1 MGFWAISSPGR
12 WKSNWSVLN
21 EEVNCCPDTMV
32 QPFQETLQNGNSQI
46 PAPVRKSEKFQRI
59 SCVHTGF
66 GAWGGGLAR

>member
-1 MGFWAISSPGR
+1 
-12 WKSNWSVLN
+12 
-21 EEVNCCPDTMV
+21 MV

-66 GAWGGGLAR
+66 GAW